1 MSQTATLEV
10 TPEETRVAVFA
21 GAIIAVLG
29 ALATLFPFV
38 TGLSLSILFGALL
51 AVGALVHVAHA
62 FSAGSLWS
70 AIWQVVLGALY
81 GFAGITLVANPVVGL
96 ATLTL
101 LVVVFFVVDGVVEIG
116 WALAGR
122 PNDGWVWMLASGVVS
137 LLLAVLLWAGF
148 PSTALWAVGVLF
160 GVNLLSTGVTLVA
173 LGVTSRRSAE
183 EADEAEDTPMGQRGR
198 EA

>member
-1 MSQTATLEV
+1 MSQTAT
-10 TPEETRVAVFA
+10 PEETRIAVFA

-29 ALATLFPFV
+29 ALAILFPFV
-38 TGLSLSILFGALL
+38 TGLSLSILLGALL
-51 AVGALVHVAHA
+51 VAGALVHVGHA

-70 AIWQVVLGALY
+70 AVWQVGLGILY

-101 LVVVFFVVDGVVEIG
+101 LVVVFFVVDGVVEVG

-122 PNDGWVWMLASGVVS
+122 GNDGWVWMLTSGVVS

-160 GVNLLSTGVTLVA
+160 GVNLLSTGITLVA
-173 LGVTSRRSAE
+173 LGVTSRRSGEEAE
-183 EADEAEDTPMGQRGR
+183 EAEGTPMGQQGR